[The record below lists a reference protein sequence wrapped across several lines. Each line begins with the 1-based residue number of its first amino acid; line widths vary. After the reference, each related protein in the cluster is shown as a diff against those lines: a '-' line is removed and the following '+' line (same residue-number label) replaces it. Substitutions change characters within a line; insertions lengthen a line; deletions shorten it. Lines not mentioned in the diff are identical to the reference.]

1 MASQPI
7 PNKGMT
13 AAVEAAMEGFLRV
26 RRWGDKVFVNL
37 PLIFPGGSLATVRV
51 SPAPGGYRVDDGG
64 FAYRE
69 IESIG
74 AERSFSRTASRI
86 AERDQLELDRRV
98 ILVDTTDEELGRAIC
113 DVALASH
120 AVAEQVYREAE
131 EQEEGEIEGY
141 LHDRLVRIFGEG
153 QVEDSRSIKGSST
166 NPWEV
171 SAILHVDSHTT
182 VFQAVGSH
190 ANSIYRAS
198 TAFHDLAELPTPP
211 RLVAVVKDKAA
222 LGARLS
228 LLSQAGRVIQSDQ
241 PDEVY
246 LRAAA

>member
-1 MASQPI
+1 MASRPI
-7 PNKGMT
+7 PNRGMT
-13 AAVEAAMEGFLRV
+13 AAVEAAIEDLLQV
-26 RRWGDKVFVNL
+26 RRWGDKVFVNM

-64 FAYRE
+64 FAFRE

-74 AERSFSRTASRI
+74 AERSFRRTAAKI
-86 AERDQLELDRRV
+86 AERDDLGLNRRV
-98 ILVDTTDEELGRAIC
+98 IFANATDDELGRAIC

-120 AVAEQVYREAE
+120 AVAEQIYRKADEH
-131 EQEEGEIEGY
+131 EEGEIEDY
-141 LHDRLVRIFGEG
+141 LQERLVRIFGEG
-153 QVEDSRSIKGSST
+153 KVAEDRSIKGSST
-166 NPWEV
+166 SPWEV
-171 SAILHVDSHTT
+171 SAILHVNSHTT

-222 LGARLS
+222 LGPRLN

-241 PDEVY
+241 PDDVY
-246 LRAAA
+246 MRAAA

>member
-1 MASQPI
+1 MASRPI
-7 PNKGMT
+7 PNRGMT
-13 AAVEAAMEGFLRV
+13 AAVEAAMEDLLRV

-51 SPAPGGYRVDDGG
+51 SLAAGGYRVDDGG
-64 FAYRE
+64 FAFRE

-74 AERSFSRTASRI
+74 GERSFRRTAAKI
-86 AERDQLELDRRV
+86 VERDDLGLNRRV
-98 ILVDTTDEELGRAIC
+98 IFVNATEEELGRAIC
-113 DVALASH
+113 DVAVASH
-120 AVAEQVYREAE
+120 AVAEQIYRKAD
-131 EQEEGEIEGY
+131 EQEEGEIEDY
-141 LHDRLVRIFGEG
+141 LQDRLVRIFGEG
-153 QVEDSRSIKGSST
+153 HLDDVHSIKGSST

-171 SAILHVDSHTT
+171 SAIVHINSRTT

-198 TAFHDLAELPTPP
+198 TAFHDLAELPNPP
-211 RLVAVVKDKAA
+211 RLVAVVKDKEA
-222 LGARLS
+222 LGARLN